1 MCIPKV
7 ILKNITLWGAYFRY
21 TIIIKTEIAD
31 LLEHEVIVANINKLY
46 WGTCAVEVVPF
57 MSLRDKLTKHVCGE
71 GYYEFL

>member
-46 WGTCAVEVVPF
+46 WGN
-57 MSLRDKLTKHVCGE
+57 VCGRS
-71 GYYEFL
+71 GTIHVLTG